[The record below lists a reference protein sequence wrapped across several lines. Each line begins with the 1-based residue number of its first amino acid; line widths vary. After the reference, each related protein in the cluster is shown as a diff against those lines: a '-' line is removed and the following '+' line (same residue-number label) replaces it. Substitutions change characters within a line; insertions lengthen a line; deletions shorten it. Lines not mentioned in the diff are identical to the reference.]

1 MHKLIVMFLTSLL
14 SIGSASA
21 QWQYR
26 ETEDKMRGQVTR
38 GALSFST
45 NFVSLPFPYEGE
57 TKLGIV
63 VFSRTSRTSVSISS
77 TQGQLSCSPSGCW
90 FSAKFDDEPV
100 IGFRATGDSNGN
112 LNILYLDRQ
121 DEEKFLQKMRSAKT
135 VQIEVGFFRSGLK
148 QFSFDIAD
156 LKL

>member
-1 MHKLIVMFLTSLL
+1 MQKLIVIFLTSLL
-14 SIGSASA
+14 SIGTASA

-26 ETEDKMRGQVTR
+26 EIEDKMRGEVTR
-38 GALSFST
+38 GAVSLST

-57 TKLGIV
+57 TKLGIF
-63 VFSRTSRTSVSISS
+63 VFSRASRTGLSISS
-77 TQGQLSCSPSGCW
+77 TKGILSCSSSGCR

-100 IGFRATGDSNGN
+100 IGFRATGGSNGN
-112 LNILYLDRQ
+112 HDTLYLERL

-135 VQIEVGFFRSGLK
+135 VQIEVSFFRSGLK